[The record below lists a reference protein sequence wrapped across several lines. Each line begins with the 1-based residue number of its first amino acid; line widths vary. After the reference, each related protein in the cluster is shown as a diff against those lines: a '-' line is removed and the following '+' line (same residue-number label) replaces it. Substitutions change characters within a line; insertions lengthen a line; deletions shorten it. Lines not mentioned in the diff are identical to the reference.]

1 MQTVGSEIV
10 HMNFSKGF
18 VVELGSTL
26 TVVLASVAG
35 MPISSTHCQ
44 IGSVVAVGIAEAGVR
59 NLNWAVFHKIV
70 LSWLITVPLAAVAA
84 AGLLYMF
91 QSLLNV

>member
-1 MQTVGSEIV
+1 MQTVGTDIV
-10 HMNFSKGF
+10 HMNYSKGF

-44 IGSVVAVGIAEAGVR
+44 IGSVVAVGIAEAGVS
-59 NLNWAVFHKIV
+59 NLNWTVFNKIMI
-70 LSWLITVPLAAVAA
+70 SWLVTVPLAAVAA
-84 AGLLYMF
+84 AGLLFSF
-91 QSLLNV
+91 QSVLHV